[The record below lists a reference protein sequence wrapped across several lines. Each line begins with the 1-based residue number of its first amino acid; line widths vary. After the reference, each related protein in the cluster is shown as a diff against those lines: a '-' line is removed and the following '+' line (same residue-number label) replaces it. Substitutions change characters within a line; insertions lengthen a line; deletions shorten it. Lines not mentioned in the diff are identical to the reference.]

1 MKPAPGIWWAK
12 DGVVA
17 ALSEPASRGELSGR
31 RLDSALEHAAEWPKI
46 AGLFGV
52 LVQDRYCDVP
62 RGRVML
68 EGKERHGVI
77 IHGNG
82 TDGVALLQIAR
93 AFNLAKWTEETDEHY
108 LVGDEANRLFTL
120 EFEESE
126 D

>member
-1 MKPAPGIWWAK
+1 VDEAGA
-12 DGVVA
+12 GHLV
-17 ALSEPASRGELSGR
+17 GQGR
-31 RLDSALEHAAEWPKI
+31 RGGRALGTRVARRAKI

-93 AFNLAKWTEETDEHY
+93 AFNLAKWTAETDEHY